1 MSFVFNLNVHRAAAT
16 RKGTQM
22 VAMTLG
28 MAEIAASNGNLTES
42 DVLAMFRDMREK
54 FHVPLKAAPILAG
67 LEFQEGDMYEE
78 PHSPTRDAP
87 DEKKCSPEDLQ
98 NQPRHRKAFA
108 LISLWICT
116 SDLASSRRS
125 AASQHLGRMHC
136 DHLAVRPR
144 ELSPAVFV
152 DESDTLTAAS
162 VSS

>member
-1 MSFVFNLNVHRAAAT
+1 
-16 RKGTQM
+16 
-22 VAMTLG
+22 

-54 FHVPLKAAPILAG
+54 FHVPLKAAPMLAG
-67 LEFQEGDMYEE
+67 LELQEGDMYRPIEE
-78 PHSPTRDAP
+78 PHSPTREAP
-87 DEKKCSPEDLQ
+87 DETVTACSPEDLQ

-144 ELSPAVFV
+144 ELSPAAFV